1 MYLII
6 KYNKIFYKNIVSL
19 LQNEQ
24 QKRLVINFDDEEI
37 NKINKNITKIIV
49 TISSQLRTV
58 EKLIKNFSKQN
69 IDINNNNSILHN
81 IKLNMQQC
89 LFNKL
94 SEFTKK
100 FKLNQEIHKKKY
112 KELIGEEDP
121 TFQIK
126 TSSIENSNNNDNNNT
141 MDNFLMTTVNNL
153 NLIKR
158 NNDLDNLLNSVNV
171 LAEIFKD
178 MQTLVMEQG
187 SILDRIDYNIDVAST
202 NVSSGKKS
210 IEKADKYHKNNCF
223 RNVIIILIVCIFIEG
238 LLLIFKFL

>member
-1 MYLII
+1 M
-6 KYNKIFYKNIVSL
+6 
-19 LQNEQ
+19 QNEQ
-24 QKRLVINFDDEEI
+24 QKRLVVNFNDDEI
-37 NKINKNITKIIV
+37 NKINKNITKIII

-58 EKLIKNFSKQN
+58 DKLIKTFAQQN

-81 IKLNMQQC
+81 IKLNMKQC

-100 FKLNQEIHKKKY
+100 FKLNQEINKQKY

-121 TFQIK
+121 TFQLK
-126 TSSIENSNNNDNNNT
+126 NSTTIDTKNDDTNNT
-141 MDNFLMTTVNNL
+141 VDNFLMTTDNNL

-158 NNDLDNLLNSVNV
+158 NNDLDNLLNSVND
-171 LAEIFKD
+171 LADIFKD

-187 SILDRIDYNIDVAST
+187 SILDRIDYNIDVACS
-202 NVSSGKKS
+202 NVSEGKKN
-210 IEKADKYHKNNCF
+210 IEKADKYQKNNCF

-238 LLLIFKFL
+238 LLLIFKFI

>member
-1 MYLII
+1 M
-6 KYNKIFYKNIVSL
+6 
-19 LQNEQ
+19 QNEQ
-24 QKRLVINFDDEEI
+24 QKRLVVNFNDDEI
-37 NKINKNITKIIV
+37 NKINKNITKIII

-58 EKLIKNFSKQN
+58 DKLIKTFAQQN

-81 IKLNMQQC
+81 IKLNMKQC

-100 FKLNQEIHKKKY
+100 FKLNQEINKQKY

-121 TFQIK
+121 TFQLK
-126 TSSIENSNNNDNNNT
+126 NSTTIDTKNDDTNNT
-141 MDNFLMTTVNNL
+141 VDNFLMTTDNNL

-158 NNDLDNLLNSVNV
+158 NNDLDNLLNSVND
-171 LAEIFKD
+171 LADIYKD

-202 NVSSGKKS
+202 NISSGKKN
-210 IEKADKYHKNNCF
+210 IEKADKYQKNNCF

-238 LLLIFKFL
+238 LLLIFKFI

>member
-1 MYLII
+1 M
-6 KYNKIFYKNIVSL
+6 
-19 LQNEQ
+19 QNEQ
-24 QKRLVINFDDEEI
+24 QKRLVVNFDDDEI
-37 NKINKNITKIIV
+37 NKINKNITKIII
-49 TISSQLRTV
+49 TISSQLRQV
-58 EKLIKNFSKQN
+58 DKLIKTFANQN
-69 IDINNNNSILHN
+69 MDINNNNSILHN

-100 FKLNQEIHKKKY
+100 FKLNQEINKQKY

-126 TSSIENSNNNDNNNT
+126 NSTTIDTNNNDT
-141 MDNFLMTTVNNL
+141 KDNFLTTTDNNL

-158 NNDLDNLLNSVNV
+158 NNDFDNLLNSVYD
-171 LAEIFKD
+171 LAEIYKD

-187 SILDRIDYNIDVAST
+187 SILDRIDYNIGVASA
-202 NVSSGKKS
+202 NVSSGKKN
-210 IEKADKYHKNNCF
+210 IEKADKYHKSNCF

-238 LLLIFKFL
+238 LLLIFKFI